1 MDDPSHLGPAGRTS
15 PDNGGHLERD
25 GEARLAA
32 LRAAV
37 QRGFDDV
44 AAGRVVGLEEGI
56 EQLVRGIREKAAGA
70 RK

>member
-1 MDDPSHLGPAGRTS
+1 MDDPSHLTPRISSDDGDR
-15 PDNGGHLERD
+15 ERKR
-25 GEARLAA
+25 ETRLAA

-44 AAGRVVGLEEGI
+44 AAGRVIDLEEGI
-56 EQLVRGIREKAAGA
+56 EQILRGIREKKAAGA